1 MAILD
6 ILKSNDGEKK
16 PLTAKSPKSKKGTG
30 ETSVALAA
38 LHNVIKHPRIT
49 EKAAV
54 LSGSNIYTFEVAKDA
69 TKIEIA
75 KAIKAIYKVVP
86 RKIAIIIMPAKRK
99 IVRGKRGVT
108 GSIRKALVYLKKGE
122 TIDFM

>member
-6 ILKSNDGEKK
+6 ILKSDDSEKK
-16 PLTAKSPKSKKGTG
+16 LVTAKSLKAKKVAGEKSD
-30 ETSVALAA
+30 VAAS
-38 LHNVIKHPRIT
+38 LHAVIKHPRIT

-86 RKIAIIIMPAKRK
+86 RKVAIIIVPAKRK
-99 IVRGKRGVT
+99 IVRGKRGVI
-108 GSIRKALVYLKKGE
+108 GSVKKALVYLKKGE